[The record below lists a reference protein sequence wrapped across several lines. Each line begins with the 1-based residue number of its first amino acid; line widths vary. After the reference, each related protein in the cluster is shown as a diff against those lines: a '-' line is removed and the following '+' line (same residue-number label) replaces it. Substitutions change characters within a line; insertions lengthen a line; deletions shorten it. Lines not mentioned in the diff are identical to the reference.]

1 MADRSGYIGRAPGDS
16 SVQIARQTF
25 NPTGIQTTFVFTSG
39 YDVGYLDVFLNGTKL
54 VNATD
59 YQATDTQNVILTT
72 AAQNGDILE
81 FVAYKAFNLTTV
93 FGQAADLSVSGT
105 LNVNGATTLTGGVT
119 GGLDVS
125 DGLDV
130 TGTITQNGIGVA
142 TVFGDGSAM
151 AGIVTTIVAGPNITV
166 DQPNQTVTISGIGTA
181 DINADRAVVAGVT
194 TSNEYDGY
202 LYLDTSLF

>member
-1 MADRSGYIGRAPGDS
+1 
-16 SVQIARQTF
+16 
-25 NPTGIQTTFVFTSG
+25 
-39 YDVGYLDVFLNGTKL
+39 
-54 VNATD
+54 
-59 YQATDTQNVILTT
+59 
-72 AAQNGDILE
+72 
-81 FVAYKAFNLTTV
+81 VAYKAFNLSRVIAEATDLNILENLTV
-93 FGQAADLSVSGT
+93 GGTSTLSDN
-105 LNVNGATTLTGGVT
+105 LA
-119 GGLDVS
+119 
-125 DGLDV
+125 V

>member
-1 MADRSGYIGRAPGDS
+1 MADRNGYIGRAPGDS

-39 YDVGYLDVFLNGTKL
+39 YDVGYLDVYVNGTKL
-54 VNATD
+54 INATD
-59 YQATDTQNVILTT
+59 YQATDTQNVTLTT
-72 AAQNGDILE
+72 AAQNGDVLE
-81 FVAYKAFNLTTV
+81 FVAYKAFNLTTLV
-93 FGQAADLSVSGT
+93 AQASNLSVSGT
-105 LNVNGATTLTGGVT
+105 LNVDGASTLTGGVS
-119 GGLDVS
+119 G
-125 DGLDV
+125 GLDV
-130 TGTITQNGIGVA
+130 TGTLSQNGIGVA

>member
-1 MADRSGYIGRAPGDS
+1 MADRNGYIGRAPGDS

-25 NPTGIQTTFVFTSG
+25 NPTGSQTTFVFTSG
-39 YDVGYLDVFLNGTKL
+39 YDVGYLDVYLNGTKL
-54 VNATD
+54 INATD
-59 YQATDTQNVILTT
+59 YQATDTQNVVLTT
-72 AAQNGDILE
+72 AATNGDVLE
-81 FVAYKAFNLTTV
+81 FVAYKAFNLTTLV
-93 FGQAADLSVSGT
+93 AQASNLSVTGT
-105 LNVNGATTLTGGVT
+105 LNVDGASTLSGGVS
-119 GGLDVS
+119 G
-125 DGLDV
+125 GLDV
-130 TGTITQNGIGVA
+130 TGTLSQNGIGVA

>member
-1 MADRSGYIGRAPGDS
+1 MADRNGYIGRPGDS

-39 YDVGYLDVFLNGTKL
+39 YDVGYLDVYVNGTKL
-54 VNATD
+54 INATD

-72 AAQNGDILE
+72 AAQNGDVLE

-93 FGQAADLSVSGT
+93 VAQASNLSVSGT
-105 LNVNGATTLTGGVT
+105 LSVDGASTLSGGVS
-119 GGLDVS
+119 G
-125 DGLDV
+125 GLDV
-130 TGTITQNGIGVA
+130 TGTLSQNGIGVA

>member
-1 MADRSGYIGRAPGDS
+1 MADRNGYIGRAPGDS

-25 NPTGIQTTFVFTSG
+25 SPTGIQTTFVFTSG
-39 YDVGYLDVFLNGTKL
+39 YDVGYLDVYFNGTKL
-54 VNATD
+54 INATD
-59 YQATDTQNVILTT
+59 YQATDTQNVILT
-72 AAQNGDILE
+72 APAQNGDVLE
-81 FVAYKAFNLTTV
+81 CVAYKAFNLTTLIA
-93 FGQAADLSVSGT
+93 QASNLSITGT
-105 LNVNGATTLTGGVT
+105 LNVDGASTLSGGI
-119 GGLDVS
+119 S

-130 TGTITQNGIGVA
+130 TGTINQNGIGVA

>member
-1 MADRSGYIGRAPGDS
+1 MADRNGYIGRAPGDS

-39 YDVGYLDVFLNGTKL
+39 YDVGYLDVYVNGTKL
-54 VNATD
+54 INATD

-72 AAQNGDILE
+72 AAQNGDVLE

-93 FGQAADLSVSGT
+93 VAQANNLSVSGT
-105 LNVNGATTLTGGVT
+105 LNVDGASTLSGGVS
-119 GGLDVS
+119 G
-125 DGLDV
+125 GLDV
-130 TGTITQNGIGVA
+130 TGTLSQNGIGVA

>member
-1 MADRSGYIGRAPGDS
+1 MPDRNGYIGRAPGDS
-16 SVQIARQTF
+16 ATQIARQT
-25 NPTGIQTTFVFTSG
+25 NTLTSSQSTFVINAG
-39 YDVGYLDVFLNGTKL
+39 YDVGYLDVYINGTRL
-54 VNATD
+54 INATD
-59 YQATDTQNVILTT
+59 YQATDGQNVVLTV
-72 AAQNGDILE
+72 AGQNGDVIE

-93 FGQAADLSVSGT
+93 IASATDLNISGT
-105 LNVNGATTLTGGVT
+105 LSVDGASTLTGGVT
-119 GGLDVS
+119 GGLE
-125 DGLDV
+125 V
-130 TGTITQNGIGVA
+130 TGTLSQNGIGVA

-151 AGIVTTIVAGPNITV
+151 AGIVTTIVAGPNITI

>member
-1 MADRSGYIGRAPGDS
+1 MADRNGYIGRAPGDS

-25 NPTGIQTTFVFTSG
+25 SPTGIQTTFVFTSG
-39 YDVGYLDVFLNGTKL
+39 YDVGYLDVYINGTKL
-54 VNATD
+54 INATD
-59 YQATDTQNVILTT
+59 YQATDTQNVTLTT
-72 AAQNGDILE
+72 AAQNGDVLE
-81 FVAYKAFNLTTV
+81 CVAYKAFNLTTLIA
-93 FGQAADLSVSGT
+93 QASNLSVTGT
-105 LNVNGATTLTGGVT
+105 LNVDGASTLSGGI
-119 GGLDVS
+119 S

-130 TGTITQNGIGVA
+130 TGTINQNGIGVA

>member
-1 MADRSGYIGRAPGDS
+1 MADRNGYIGRAPGDS

-39 YDVGYLDVFLNGTKL
+39 YDVGYLDVYVNGTKL
-54 VNATD
+54 INATD

-72 AAQNGDILE
+72 AAQNGDVLE

-93 FGQAADLSVSGT
+93 VAQASNLSVSGT
-105 LNVNGATTLTGGVT
+105 LSVDGASTLSGGVS
-119 GGLDVS
+119 G
-125 DGLDV
+125 GLDV
-130 TGTITQNGIGVA
+130 TGTLSQNGIGVA

>member
-39 YDVGYLDVFLNGTKL
+39 YDVGYLDVYINGTKL
-54 VNATD
+54 INATD

-72 AAQNGDILE
+72 AAQNGDVLE
-81 FVAYKAFNLTTV
+81 FVAYKAFNLTTLV
-93 FGQAADLSVSGT
+93 AQAANLSVSGT
-105 LNVNGATTLTGGVT
+105 LNVDGASTLSGGVS
-119 GGLDVS
+119 G
-125 DGLDV
+125 GLDV
-130 TGTITQNGIGVA
+130 TGTLSQNGIGVA

>member
-1 MADRSGYIGRAPGDS
+1 MADRNGYIGRAPGDS

-25 NPTGIQTTFVFTSG
+25 NPTGNQTTFVFTSG
-39 YDVGYLDVFLNGTKL
+39 YDVGYLDVYLNGTKL
-54 VNATD
+54 INATD
-59 YQATDTQNVILTT
+59 YQATDTQNVTLTT
-72 AAQNGDILE
+72 AAQNGDVLE
-81 FVAYKAFNLTTV
+81 FVAYKAFNLTTLV
-93 FGQAADLSVSGT
+93 AQASNLSVSGT
-105 LNVNGATTLTGGVT
+105 LNVDGASTLTGGVS
-119 GGLDVS
+119 G
-125 DGLDV
+125 GLDV
-130 TGTITQNGIGVA
+130 TGTLSQNGIGVA

-202 LYLDTSLF
+202 LFLDTSLF

>member
-1 MADRSGYIGRAPGDS
+1 MADRNGYIGRAPGDS

-25 NPTGIQTTFVFTSG
+25 NPTGNQTTFVFTSG
-39 YDVGYLDVFLNGTKL
+39 YDVGYLDVYLNGTKL
-54 VNATD
+54 INATD
-59 YQATDTQNVILTT
+59 YQATDTQNVTLTT
-72 AAQNGDILE
+72 AAQNGDVLE
-81 FVAYKAFNLTTV
+81 FVAYKAFNLTTLV
-93 FGQAADLSVSGT
+93 AQASNLSVTGT
-105 LNVNGATTLTGGVT
+105 LNVDGASTLTGGVS
-119 GGLDVS
+119 G
-125 DGLDV
+125 GLDV
-130 TGTITQNGIGVA
+130 TGTLSQNGIGVA

-151 AGIVTTIVAGPNITV
+151 AGIVTTIVAGPNITI

>member
-1 MADRSGYIGRAPGDS
+1 MADRNGYIGRAPGDS

-39 YDVGYLDVFLNGTKL
+39 YDVGYLDVYINGTKL
-54 VNATD
+54 INDTD

-72 AAQNGDILE
+72 AAQNGDVLE
-81 FVAYKAFNLTTV
+81 FVAYKAFNLTTLV
-93 FGQAADLSVSGT
+93 AQASNLSVSGT
-105 LNVNGATTLTGGVT
+105 LNVDGASTLSGGVS
-119 GGLDVS
+119 G
-125 DGLDV
+125 GLDV
-130 TGTITQNGIGVA
+130 TGTLSQNGIGVA

>member
-1 MADRSGYIGRAPGDS
+1 MADRNGYIGRAPGDS

-25 NPTGIQTTFVFTSG
+25 NPTGNQTTFVFTSG
-39 YDVGYLDVFLNGTKL
+39 YDVGYLDVYLNGTKL
-54 VNATD
+54 INATD
-59 YQATDTQNVILTT
+59 YQATDTQNVTLTT
-72 AAQNGDILE
+72 AAQNGDVLE
-81 FVAYKAFNLTTV
+81 FVAYKAFNLTTLV
-93 FGQAADLSVSGT
+93 AQASNLSVTGT
-105 LNVNGATTLTGGVT
+105 LNVDGASTLTGGVS
-119 GGLDVS
+119 G
-125 DGLDV
+125 GLDV
-130 TGTITQNGIGVA
+130 TGTLSQNGIGVA

>member
-1 MADRSGYIGRAPGDS
+1 M
-16 SVQIARQTF
+16 
-25 NPTGIQTTFVFTSG
+25 
-39 YDVGYLDVFLNGTKL
+39 
-54 VNATD
+54 
-59 YQATDTQNVILTT
+59 
-72 AAQNGDILE
+72 
-81 FVAYKAFNLTTV
+81 AYKAFNLTTLIA
-93 FGQAADLSVSGT
+93 QASNLSVTGT
-105 LNVNGATTLTGGVT
+105 LNVDGASTLSGGI
-119 GGLDVS
+119 S

-130 TGTITQNGIGVA
+130 TGTINQNGIGVA

>member
-1 MADRSGYIGRAPGDS
+1 M
-16 SVQIARQTF
+16 
-25 NPTGIQTTFVFTSG
+25 
-39 YDVGYLDVFLNGTKL
+39 
-54 VNATD
+54 
-59 YQATDTQNVILTT
+59 
-72 AAQNGDILE
+72 
-81 FVAYKAFNLTTV
+81 AYKAFNLTTV
-93 FGQAADLSVSGT
+93 VAQASNLSVSGT
-105 LNVNGATTLTGGVT
+105 LSVDGASTLSGGVS
-119 GGLDVS
+119 G
-125 DGLDV
+125 GLDV
-130 TGTITQNGIGVA
+130 TGTLSQNGIGVA

>member
-1 MADRSGYIGRAPGDS
+1 MADRNGYIGRAPGDS

-39 YDVGYLDVFLNGTKL
+39 YDVGYLDVYLNGTKL
-54 VNATD
+54 INATD
-59 YQATDTQNVILTT
+59 YQATDTQNVTLTT
-72 AAQNGDILE
+72 AAQNGDVLE
-81 FVAYKAFNLTTV
+81 FVAYKAFNLTTLV
-93 FGQAADLSVSGT
+93 AQASNLSVTGT
-105 LNVNGATTLTGGVT
+105 LNVDGASTLTGGVS
-119 GGLDVS
+119 G
-125 DGLDV
+125 GLDV
-130 TGTITQNGIGVA
+130 TGTLSQNGIGVA